1 MMAGIVRPLVHNISL
16 YLLIY
21 CAAESKLRKPIF
33 VRQASA
39 GLVTI
44 SFFFELKWRAI
55 CLIEDSRFGKD
66 FFGKF

>member
-1 MMAGIVRPLVHNISL
+1 MMAGIVRPLVLNISL
-16 YLLIY
+16 YFLIY
-21 CAAESKLRKPIF
+21 CTAESKLRRPIF

-39 GLVTI
+39 GLAT
-44 SFFFELKWRAI
+44 SFLELKWRAI

>member
-16 YLLIY
+16 YLLTY
-21 CAAESKLRKPIF
+21 CAAVSKLRRPIF

-44 SFFFELKWRAI
+44 CFELKRRAI

-66 FFGKF
+66 FFGTF

>member
-1 MMAGIVRPLVHNISL
+1 MHIKSL

-21 CAAESKLRKPIF
+21 CAEESKLRRPIF

-44 SFFFELKWRAI
+44 FFLRSSGELYVELKIIGLARI
-55 CLIEDSRFGKD
+55 FLVSFDC
-66 FFGKF
+66 

>member
-1 MMAGIVRPLVHNISL
+1 MKRVLGVRLAYVMAGIVRPLVHNISL

-44 SFFFELKWRAI
+44 SFLSSSGELYV
-55 CLIEDSRFGKD
+55 
-66 FFGKF
+66 

>member
-16 YLLIY
+16 YLLLY
-21 CAAESKLRKPIF
+21 CAVESKLRRPMF

-44 SFFFELKWRAI
+44 FFKLKWRAEVVSNEVV
-55 CLIEDSRFGKD
+55 LLK
-66 FFGKF
+66 

>member
-44 SFFFELKWRAI
+44 SFLSSSGELYV
-55 CLIEDSRFGKD
+55 
-66 FFGKF
+66 

>member
-16 YLLIY
+16 CLLIY
-21 CAAESKLRKPIF
+21 CAAESKLRRLMF
-33 VRQASA
+33 VRQARA

-44 SFFFELKWRAI
+44 FFELKWRAI